1 MSFSEPW
8 FYIVLL
14 GAAALGYAVFLPG
27 RSSSSTSSKGD
38 SSSNLEATLEQY
50 MLEFEQEN
58 EELIDLVAQ
67 MKQDLNARQLAQQEQ
82 ISELRKRIVDI
93 EFTLRQ
99 QESRMTGMESSPILQ
114 PPVSAAPDQPASKK
128 TANQVEL
135 IQEIA
140 QAAVDVIPDEPE
152 TEDAENA
159 ENASSNVRD
168 RYPEL
173 FELYAKGKSMD
184 AIAKSIGLQRGEVQL
199 ILQLAK
205 REGSQ

>member
-27 RSSSSTSSKGD
+27 RNTSVTSSKAD
-38 SSSNLEATLEQY
+38 SSSNLETTLEQY

-67 MKQDLNARQLAQQEQ
+67 MKQDLNAKQLAQQEQ
-82 ISELRKRIVDI
+82 ITELRKRIAEV
-93 EFTLRQ
+93 EFSLRQ
-99 QESRMTGMESSPILQ
+99 QESRMTGMGNSPDHLQ
-114 PPVSAAPDQPASKK
+114 LPVQTAPEHPVAKM
-128 TANQVEL
+128 TANQGEPV
-135 IQEIA
+135 QEI
-140 QAAVDVIPDEPE
+140 QPAAVDIIPDKLN
-152 TEDAENA
+152 TEAE
-159 ENASSNVRD
+159 ENASANVRD

-173 FELYAKGKSMD
+173 FELYAKGKSID
-184 AIAKSIGLQRGEVQL
+184 AIAKSVGLQRGEVQL

-205 REGSQ
+205 REDSQ